1 MSTSQ
6 RPYKVALNG
15 YGRIGRCVLR
25 ALYERGAKAGFQV
38 VAVNDLADLASIEYL
53 TRFDSTHGR
62 FPGEVRSEG
71 ECLHINGDNLQVLR
85 SATPEGIDWASLGVD
100 LVLECSGAYNS
111 RADGQ
116 RFLDAGAP
124 RVLFSQPMASEADID
139 ATIVYGVNQQCL
151 TGRETLVS
159 NASCTTN
166 CGVPLLKLLNE
177 AVGLEYASITTIH
190 SAMNDQPV
198 IDAYHHED
206 LRRTRSAFQSVIPV
220 STGLAR
226 GIERLLPELA
236 GRIQAKAV
244 RVPTVNVY
252 ASITTIHSAMND
264 QPVIDAYHHEDLRRT
279 RSAFQSVIPVS
290 TGLARGIERLLPEL
304 AGRIQA
310 KAVRV
315 PTVNVSCLD
324 ITLQTARDTDA
335 SEINRVLRE
344 AAQSGPLKGLVAYT
358 ELPHASCD
366 FNHDPHSAIVDG
378 SQTRVSGPRLVN
390 LLAWFDNEW
399 GFANRMLDVAQHY
412 LDVSSHT
419 L

>member
-1 MSTSQ
+1 MPQ
-6 RPYKVALNG
+6 PRLYKVALNG

-25 ALYERGAKAGFQV
+25 ALFERGAEAGFEI
-38 VAVNDLADLASIEYL
+38 VALNDLADMASLEYL

-62 FPGEVRSEG
+62 FPGEIRIEG
-71 ECLHINGDNLQVLR
+71 DCLHINGDCVKVFR
-85 SATPEGIDWASLGVD
+85 SATPEGIDWAALGVD
-100 LVLECSGAYNS
+100 LVLECSGVYNT

-124 RVLFSQPMASEADID
+124 AVLFSQPMASDADVD
-139 ATIVYGVNQQCL
+139 ATIVYGVNQHSL
-151 TGRETLVS
+151 TGEERLVS

-166 CGVPLLKLLNE
+166 CGVPLLRLLDQ
-177 AVGLEYASITTIH
+177 ALGLEYVSITTIH

-220 STGLAR
+220 STGLAK

-244 RVPTVNVY
+244 RVPT
-252 ASITTIHSAMND
+252 
-264 QPVIDAYHHEDLRRT
+264 L
-279 RSAFQSVIPVS
+279 
-290 TGLARGIERLLPEL
+290 
-304 AGRIQA
+304 
-310 KAVRV
+310 
-315 PTVNVSCLD
+315 NVSCLD
-324 ITLQTARDTDA
+324 ITLTTARDTDA
-335 SEINRVLRE
+335 AEVNRILRE
-344 AAQSGPLKGLVAYT
+344 AATSGPLKGLLAYT

-366 FNHDPHSAIVDG
+366 FNHDPHSAIVDA

-399 GFANRMLDVAQHY
+399 GFANRMIDVAEHY
-412 LDVSSHT
+412 LHVTHPKSV

>member
-1 MSTSQ
+1 MPN
-6 RPYKVALNG
+6 PYRVALNG

-25 ALYERGAKAGFQV
+25 ALYERGPAAGLEI
-38 VAVNDLADLASIEYL
+38 VALNDLADQASVEYL

-62 FPGEVRSEG
+62 FPGEVKVAG
-71 ECLHINGDNLQVLR
+71 DCLHLNGDCVKVLR
-85 SATPEGIDWASLGVD
+85 QREPEGIDWAALGVD
-100 LVLECSGAYNS
+100 LVLECSGVYHS
-111 RADGQ
+111 RADGE
-116 RFLDAGAP
+116 RFLNAGAP
-124 RVLFSQPMASEADID
+124 RVLFSQPMASEADVD

-151 TGRETLVS
+151 SGAERLVS

-166 CGVPLLKLLNE
+166 CSVPLLKLLDE
-177 AVGLEYASITTIH
+177 AIGLDYVTITTIH

-236 GRIQAKAV
+236 GRVK
-244 RVPTVNVY
+244 
-252 ASITTIHSAMND
+252 
-264 QPVIDAYHHEDLRRT
+264 
-279 RSAFQSVIPVS
+279 
-290 TGLARGIERLLPEL
+290 
-304 AGRIQA
+304 A

-324 ITLQTARDTDA
+324 ITLQTRRDTDA
-335 SEINRVLRE
+335 AEVNRVLRE
-344 AAQSGPLKGLVAYT
+344 AAERGPLKGLLDYT

-378 SQTRVSGPRLVN
+378 SQTLVSGPRLVN

-399 GFANRMLDVAQHY
+399 GFANRMLDVAGHW
-412 LDVSSHT
+412 LDVAAASR
-419 L
+419 

>member
-1 MSTSQ
+1 MSQ
-6 RPYKVALNG
+6 NRPYRVALNG

-25 ALYERGAKAGFQV
+25 ALCERGTQV
-38 VAVNDLADLASIEYL
+38 NFEVVEINDLADMASLEYL

-62 FPGEVRSEG
+62 FPGEVKVDGDS
-71 ECLHINGDNLQVLR
+71 LLINGHRVAVSR
-85 SATPEGIDWASLGVD
+85 SPTPEGIDWAALDID
-100 LVLECSGAYNS
+100 LVLECSGAYNT

-124 RVLFSQPMASEADID
+124 AVLFSQPMASEADVD
-139 ATIVYGVNQQCL
+139 ATVVFGINQQCL
-151 TGRETLVS
+151 TGRERLVS

-166 CGVPLLKLLNE
+166 CGVPLLRLLDQ
-177 AVGLEYASITTIH
+177 AFGLEY
-190 SAMNDQPV
+190 V
-198 IDAYHHED
+198 
-206 LRRTRSAFQSVIPV
+206 
-220 STGLAR
+220 
-226 GIERLLPELA
+226 
-236 GRIQAKAV
+236 
-244 RVPTVNVY
+244 
-252 ASITTIHSAMND
+252 SITTIHSAMND

-324 ITLQTARDTDA
+324 ITLQTARDTCA
-335 SEINRVLRE
+335 AEVNRVLHD
-344 AAQSGPLKGLVAYT
+344 AASAGPLQGLLAYT

-366 FNHDPHSAIVDG
+366 FNHDPHSAIVDA

-399 GFANRMLDVAQHY
+399 GFANRMLDVAGHY
-412 LDVSSHT
+412 LHVMNNSKRA
-419 L
+419 

>member
-1 MSTSQ
+1 MPQ
-6 RPYKVALNG
+6 PRPYKVALNG

-25 ALYERGAKAGFQV
+25 ALFERGASAGFEI
-38 VAVNDLADLASIEYL
+38 VALNDLADMASLEYL

-62 FPGEVRSEG
+62 FPGEIRIEG
-71 ECLHINGDNLQVLR
+71 DCLHINGDCVKVFR
-85 SATPEGIDWASLGVD
+85 SATPEGIDWAALGID
-100 LVLECSGAYNS
+100 LVLECSGVYNT

-124 RVLFSQPMASEADID
+124 AVLFSQPMASDADVD
-139 ATIVYGVNQQCL
+139 ATIVYGVNQHSL
-151 TGRETLVS
+151 TGEERLVS

-166 CGVPLLKLLNE
+166 CGVPLLRLLDQ
-177 AVGLEYASITTIH
+177 ALGLEYVSITTIH

-220 STGLAR
+220 STGLAK

-244 RVPTVNVY
+244 RVPT
-252 ASITTIHSAMND
+252 
-264 QPVIDAYHHEDLRRT
+264 L
-279 RSAFQSVIPVS
+279 
-290 TGLARGIERLLPEL
+290 
-304 AGRIQA
+304 
-310 KAVRV
+310 
-315 PTVNVSCLD
+315 NVSCLD
-324 ITLQTARDTDA
+324 ITLTTARDTDA
-335 SEINRVLRE
+335 AEVNRLLRE
-344 AAQSGPLKGLVAYT
+344 AATSGPLKGLLAYT

-366 FNHDPHSAIVDG
+366 FNHDPHSAIVDA

-399 GFANRMLDVAQHY
+399 GFANRMIDVAEHS
-412 LDVSSHT
+412 LHVTHPKPA

>member
-1 MSTSQ
+1 MPNAQ
-6 RPYKVALNG
+6 RPYRIALNG

-25 ALYERGAKAGFQV
+25 ALHERGAAAGLQI
-38 VAVNDLADLASIEYL
+38 VALNDLADQASIEYL

-62 FPGEVRSEG
+62 FPGAVSVEG
-71 ECLHINGDNLQVLR
+71 DCLHINGDCVKVLR
-85 SATPEGIDWASLGVD
+85 QSTPEAIDWAALDID
-100 LVLECSGAYNS
+100 LLLECSGQYTS
-111 RADGQ
+111 RVQAE
-116 RFLDAGAP
+116 RFLRAGAP

-139 ATIVYGVNQQCL
+139 ATIVYGINQQQL
-151 TGRETLVS
+151 SGNERLIS

-166 CGVPLLKLLNE
+166 CGVPLLKVLNE
-177 AVGLEYASITTIH
+177 SVGLEYVSITTIH

-236 GRIQAKAV
+236 GRIQAKA
-244 RVPTVNVY
+244 
-252 ASITTIHSAMND
+252 I
-264 QPVIDAYHHEDLRRT
+264 
-279 RSAFQSVIPVS
+279 
-290 TGLARGIERLLPEL
+290 
-304 AGRIQA
+304 
-310 KAVRV
+310 RV

-324 ITLQTARDTDA
+324 ITLQTARDTTA
-335 SEINRVLRE
+335 AEINQLLR
-344 AAQSGPLKGLVAYT
+344 AATERGPLRHLLAYT

-399 GFANRMLDVAQHY
+399 GFANRMLDVSRHW
-412 LDVSSHT
+412 LDAT
-419 L
+419 ATR

>member
-1 MSTSQ
+1 MSSH
-6 RPYKVALNG
+6 RPFKVALNG

-25 ALYERGAKAGFQV
+25 ALYERGGRDGFEIV
-38 VAVNDLADLASIEYL
+38 VLNDLADQASIEYL

-62 FPGEVRSEG
+62 FPGEVKVDG
-71 ECLHINGDNLQVLR
+71 DCLHINGNCVKVLR
-85 SATPEGIDWASLGVD
+85 SAEPEGIDWAALGVD
-100 LVLECSGAYNS
+100 LVLECSGQYTT
-111 RADGQ
+111 RAEGE
-116 RFLDAGAP
+116 RFLAAGAP

-139 ATIVYGVNQQCL
+139 ATVVFGVNQASL
-151 TGRETLVS
+151 SGSERLVS

-166 CGVPLLKLLNE
+166 CGVPLLKLLDE
-177 AVGLEYASITTIH
+177 AVGLEYVSITTIH

-236 GRIQAKAV
+236 GRIQAKA
-244 RVPTVNVY
+244 
-252 ASITTIHSAMND
+252 I
-264 QPVIDAYHHEDLRRT
+264 
-279 RSAFQSVIPVS
+279 
-290 TGLARGIERLLPEL
+290 
-304 AGRIQA
+304 
-310 KAVRV
+310 RV

-324 ITLQTARDTDA
+324 ITLQTARDTSA
-335 SEINRVLRE
+335 AAINRVLRE
-344 AAQSGPLKGLVAYT
+344 AAESGPLQGLLAYT

-399 GFANRMLDVAQHY
+399 GFANRMLDTAGHY
-412 LDVSSHT
+412 LRAAT
-419 L
+419 TTR

>member
-1 MSTSQ
+1 MSQ
-6 RPYKVALNG
+6 KRPYKVALNG

-25 ALYERGAKAGFQV
+25 ALCERGAQAEFEV
-38 VAVNDLADLASIEYL
+38 VAINDLADMASIEYL

-62 FPGEVRSEG
+62 FPGEVTVDG
-71 ECLHINGDNLQVLR
+71 NNLLINGRGIRVTR
-85 SATPEGIDWASLGVD
+85 SATPEGIDWAALDID
-100 LVLECSGAYNS
+100 LVLECSGAYNT

-124 RVLFSQPMASEADID
+124 AVLFSQPMASEADVD
-139 ATIVYGVNQQCL
+139 ATVVFGINQDCL
-151 TGRETLVS
+151 TGNERLVS

-166 CGVPLLKLLNE
+166 CGVPLLRLLDQ
-177 AVGLEYASITTIH
+177 AIGLEY
-190 SAMNDQPV
+190 V
-198 IDAYHHED
+198 
-206 LRRTRSAFQSVIPV
+206 
-220 STGLAR
+220 
-226 GIERLLPELA
+226 
-236 GRIQAKAV
+236 
-244 RVPTVNVY
+244 
-252 ASITTIHSAMND
+252 SITTIHSAMND

-324 ITLQTARDTDA
+324 ITLQTARDTCANEVNQILHDA
-335 SEINRVLRE
+335 AR
-344 AAQSGPLKGLVAYT
+344 SGPLQGLLAYT

-366 FNHDPHSAIVDG
+366 FNHDPHSAIVDA

-399 GFANRMLDVAQHY
+399 GFANRMLDVAGHY
-412 LDVSSHT
+412 LRVMNNSKRA
-419 L
+419 

>member
-1 MSTSQ
+1 MPHS
-6 RPYKVALNG
+6 RPFKVALNG

-25 ALYERGAKAGFQV
+25 ALLERGAGTDLEI
-38 VAVNDLADLASIEYL
+38 VALNDLADLASLEYL

-62 FPGEVRSEG
+62 FPGEVKVDG
-71 ECLHINGDNLQVLR
+71 GCLYINGDCVQVMR
-85 SATPEGIDWASLGVD
+85 SAAPEDIAWADLDID
-100 LVLECSGAYNS
+100 LVLECSGVHHT

-124 RVLFSQPMASEADID
+124 RVLFSQPMASEADVD
-139 ATIVYGVNQQCL
+139 ATVVYGINHQTL
-151 TGRETLVS
+151 TGSERLVS

-166 CGVPLLKLLNE
+166 CGVPLLRVL
-177 AVGLEYASITTIH
+177 
-190 SAMNDQPV
+190 D
-198 IDAYHHED
+198 DA
-206 LRRTRSAFQSVIPV
+206 F
-220 STGLAR
+220 
-226 GIERLLPELA
+226 GIEY
-236 GRIQAKAV
+236 V
-244 RVPTVNVY
+244 
-252 ASITTIHSAMND
+252 SITTIHSAMND

-324 ITLQTARDTDA
+324 ITLQTARATSTA
-335 SEINRVLRE
+335 EVNRVLRD
-344 AAQSGPLKGLVAYT
+344 AALGGPLHGLLAYT

-366 FNHDPHSAIVDG
+366 FNHDPHSAIVDA

-399 GFANRMLDVAQHY
+399 GFANRMLDVAGHY
-412 LDVSSHT
+412 LQAVERT
-419 L
+419 RTTCKQP

>member
-1 MSTSQ
+1 MSQ
-6 RPYKVALNG
+6 NRPYRVALNG

-25 ALYERGAKAGFQV
+25 ALCERGTQVNFEV
-38 VAVNDLADLASIEYL
+38 VAINDLADMASLEYL

-62 FPGEVRSEG
+62 FPGEVKVDGDS
-71 ECLHINGDNLQVLR
+71 LLINGHRVAVSR
-85 SATPEGIDWASLGVD
+85 SPTPEGIDWAALDID
-100 LVLECSGAYNS
+100 LVLECSGAYNT

-124 RVLFSQPMASEADID
+124 AVLFSQPMASEADVD
-139 ATIVYGVNQQCL
+139 ATVVFGINQQCL
-151 TGRETLVS
+151 TGRERLVS

-166 CGVPLLKLLNE
+166 CGVPLLRLLDQ
-177 AVGLEYASITTIH
+177 AFGLEY
-190 SAMNDQPV
+190 V
-198 IDAYHHED
+198 
-206 LRRTRSAFQSVIPV
+206 
-220 STGLAR
+220 
-226 GIERLLPELA
+226 
-236 GRIQAKAV
+236 
-244 RVPTVNVY
+244 
-252 ASITTIHSAMND
+252 SITTIHSAMND

-324 ITLQTARDTDA
+324 ITLQTARDTCA
-335 SEINRVLRE
+335 AEVNRVLHD
-344 AAQSGPLKGLVAYT
+344 AASAGPLQGLLAYT

-366 FNHDPHSAIVDG
+366 FNHDPHSAIVDA

-399 GFANRMLDVAQHY
+399 GFANRMLDVAGHY
-412 LDVSSHT
+412 LHVMNNSKRA
-419 L
+419 